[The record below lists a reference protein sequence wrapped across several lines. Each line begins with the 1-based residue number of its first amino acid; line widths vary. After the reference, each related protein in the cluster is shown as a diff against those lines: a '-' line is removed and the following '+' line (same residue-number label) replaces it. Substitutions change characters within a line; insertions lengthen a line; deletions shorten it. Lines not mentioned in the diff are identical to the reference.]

1 MSSRTH
7 KRTRKPTNRVFAA
20 GAVHARRRNRR
31 AWRYFL
37 LDGDSLL
44 TARFKQGKIYDL
56 EDARAWKNIFDAA
69 SSESTW
75 ISTSAEKTAELLRAA
90 SAFLTSHRRTRYVL
104 GDLLMLQPPRAE
116 SVPALHVF
124 FRRVAGQV
132 EAFKW
137 LPSDEL
143 AEVLLA
149 PPDESRD
156 LFIGG
161 SYDPDSQTLTLT
173 RGDLEPLVVPVSLFR
188 PSGTA
193 QPDPRRL
200 AITEYGHTIQ
210 LGDYEAAADAILY
223 DVDPDYRRRLRARRR
238 QEDTGFGA
246 SLRRLRIQRR
256 LKRTDFRGLSP
267 KTIARIERGETDKP
281 HGRTLTRLARTL
293 GVEPE
298 DIEDW

>member
-1 MSSRTH
+1 
-7 KRTRKPTNRVFAA
+7 
-20 GAVHARRRNRR
+20 
-31 AWRYFL
+31 
-37 LDGDSLL
+37 
-44 TARFKQGKIYDL
+44 
-56 EDARAWKNIFDAA
+56 
-69 SSESTW
+69 
-75 ISTSAEKTAELLRAA
+75 
-90 SAFLTSHRRTRYVL
+90 
-104 GDLLMLQPPRAE
+104 MLQPPRAE

-173 RGDLEPLVVPVSLFR
+173 RGDLEPLVVPMSLFH

-193 QPDPRRL
+193 QPDPSRL
-200 AITEYGHTIQ
+200 AVTEYGQTIQ
-210 LGDYEAAADAILY
+210 LGEYEAAADAILY
-223 DVDPDYRRRLRARRR
+223 EVDPDYRRRLRARRR
-238 QEDTGFGA
+238 KEETGFGA
-246 SLRRLRIQRR
+246 SLRRLRIQRQ
-256 LKRTDFRGLSP
+256 LKRTDFRGLSA

-298 DIEDW
+298 DIENW